1 MAYTDLTNADLSN
14 PVFAAQ
20 ATFRAVLDAMARPG
34 TIGKIEAAEAPA
46 PLSPTAAA
54 VALTLCDHDTPVWLD
69 APLRASAPVTEWLR
83 FHCSA
88 PVVDQPRNAAF
99 AIVSAAENLPPLSDF
114 NIGTPDYPDRSTTIV
129 IQVASLRAG
138 VQLTLTGPGIP
149 ERRSFHVDPLPHD
162 FSDQFAA
169 NRAHFPCGVDLL
181 LVADGEVAALPRTTR
196 LVNEDK

>member
-1 MAYTDLTNADLSN
+1 MAAAELSN

-34 TIGKIEAAEAPA
+34 TIHKIEAAGAPS

-69 APLRASAPVTEWLR
+69 TALRAAAPVIEWLR

-88 PVVDQPRNAAF
+88 PIVDRPCDAAF
-99 AIVSAAENLPPLSDF
+99 AFLSVAQELPPLSDF

-129 IQVASLRAG
+129 IEVASLRAG
-138 VQLTLTGPGIP
+138 VHLTLTGPGGIP
-149 ERRSFHVDPLPHD
+149 ERRSFHMDPLPHD
-162 FSDQFAA
+162 FSNRLAA

-181 LVADGEVAALPRTTR
+181 LVADGEVAALPRTAR